1 MENKQLKIAFIGG
14 GSYMWGPWVSRDLFV
29 TKELDGSKLVLLD
42 INEESLAD
50 IKAVTEKMQ
59 KRVNSNWDVETTTD
73 RQAALKDADY
83 VIICIS
89 TGGFDSMEHDIN
101 VPWKHG
107 VFHSVGDTVGP
118 GGLNRALRNIPVVVD
133 IMNDVNELC
142 PEAWVM
148 NITNPMTTLT
158 SAMAKVSKSGKVV
171 GMCHEVS
178 GGRDFIG
185 NILGFEGKM
194 DKDLEVVVAGLNH
207 NIWLLDATYKSKSI
221 MEEIKEACSNKD
233 IAWENYQKK
242 MATMPTKDS
251 NGKEVDLTE
260 KFEKMWKGSG
270 IRRLMLHQ
278 TGFLAMQ
285 GDRHTAENYGHIT
298 SNQEAFKALG
308 GHFTPIEGRRKY
320 WLPGAIK
327 NAKRIMS
334 GEWTDYEITLSHEPI
349 VPIIKAI
356 ETGERYLWE
365 AGNMVNVGQISNLP
379 IGAVVETPCIA
390 SSKGVVP
397 VTVGNVPSA
406 IAAQLNGHA
415 YRQEMIVEAAMTTNK
430 ELALAALA
438 SDPMVTD
445 ITHTEDMLNEMMDK
459 TAQWLP
465 NFYPDGKAP
474 ERTYN
479 YPQKEEDA
487 KTISAEESH
496 IPAEIT
502 ER

>member
-1 MENKQLKIAFIGG
+1 MKNKQLKIAFIGG

-29 TKELDGSKLVLLD
+29 TKELDGSKLVLMD
-42 INEESLAD
+42 INEEGLKD
-50 IKAVTEKMQ
+50 ILAVTERMQ
-59 KRVNSNWDVETTTD
+59 KRVDSHWDVETTTD
-73 RQAALKDADY
+73 RRAALDGADY

-107 VFHSVGDTVGP
+107 VYHSVGDTVGP

-133 IMNDVNELC
+133 MVNDVNEIC
-142 PEAWVM
+142 PDAWVL

-158 SAMAKVSKSGKVV
+158 SAMAKTHKKGKVV

-178 GGRDFIG
+178 GGREFIG
-185 NILGFEGKM
+185 NMLGFEGKM
-194 DKDLEVVVAGLNH
+194 DTDLEVVVAGLNH
-207 NIWLLDATYKSKSI
+207 NIWLLDATYQGKSI
-221 MEEIKEACSNKD
+221 MEELREAYFNKE
-233 IAWENYQKK
+233 IAWANYQKK

-251 NGKEVDLTE
+251 NGKPVDLTE
-260 KFEKMWKGSG
+260 KFEKAWSGSG
-270 IRRLMLHQ
+270 IKRLLAHQ
-278 TGFLAMQ
+278 MGILPFQ
-285 GDRHTAENYGHIT
+285 GDRHTAENFGHIT

-308 GHFTPIEGRRKY
+308 CHFTPIEGRRKY

-327 NAKRIMS
+327 NAKRIIS
-334 GEWTDYEITLSHEPI
+334 GEWTDYEITLSHEP
-349 VPIIKAI
+349 VAPIIKAI

-379 IGAVVETPCIA
+379 LGAVVETPCIA

-397 VTVGNVPSA
+397 VTVGDVPPV

-430 ELALAALA
+430 ELALAALV

-445 ITHTEDMLNEMMDK
+445 VTHTEDMLNEMMDR
-459 TAQWLP
+459 TAEWLP

-474 ERTYN
+474 ERSYS
-479 YPQKEEDA
+479 YPVQQGEP
-487 KTISAEESH
+487 KTISADESH
-496 IPAEIT
+496 VPAEIAD
-502 ER
+502 R